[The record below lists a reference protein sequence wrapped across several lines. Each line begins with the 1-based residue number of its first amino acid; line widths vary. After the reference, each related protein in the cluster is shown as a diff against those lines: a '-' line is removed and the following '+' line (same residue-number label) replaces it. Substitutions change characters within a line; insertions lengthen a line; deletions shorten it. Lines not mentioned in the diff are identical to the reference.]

1 MEPNTATLF
10 PDESPD
16 LREEVKTLLPNG
28 AAWLETQNFLFEGR
42 KPSQLLGTPEEFRVR
57 NLIRAIKHGF
67 VS

>member
-1 MEPNTATLF
+1 MESSSANLF
-10 PDESPD
+10 PDENPD

-28 AAWLETQNFLFEGR
+28 AAWMETQNFLFEGR

-67 VS
+67 IS

>member
-1 MEPNTATLF
+1 MESNSAKLF
-10 PDESPD
+10 PDENPD

-28 AAWLETQNFLFEGR
+28 AAWMETQNFLFEGR
-42 KPSQLLGTPEEFRVR
+42 KPSQLLGTSEEFRVR

>member
-1 MEPNTATLF
+1 MESSSAKLF
-10 PDESPD
+10 PDENPD

-28 AAWLETQNFLFEGR
+28 AAWMETQNFLFEGR

-67 VS
+67 IS

>member
-1 MEPNTATLF
+1 MESSSAELF
-10 PDESPD
+10 PDENPD

-28 AAWLETQNFLFEGR
+28 AAWIETQNFLFEGR

-67 VS
+67 IS